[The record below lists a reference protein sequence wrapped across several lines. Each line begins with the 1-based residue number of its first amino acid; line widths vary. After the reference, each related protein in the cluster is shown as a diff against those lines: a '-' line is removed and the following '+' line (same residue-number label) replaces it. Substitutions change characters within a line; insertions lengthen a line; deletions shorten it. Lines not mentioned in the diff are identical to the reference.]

1 MNSSEEI
8 IPIAIIGGALVVFI
22 YFLLRQRT
30 QLAKF
35 QNQLKGESSEPQSQ
49 AQGQNRSH
57 LFSDSELN
65 KRIDTIKSSNRDE
78 FAENL
83 QITKDLQSKMD
94 GLAVELRIR
103 GEMIIERDTHI
114 GELQKKLYDL
124 EAQVSIFKE
133 QIAPALEQT
142 ITKMRSQVI
151 DLQTASDQQ
160 TKELQSKNDRISAS
174 QKILQEA
181 KMGNLIDLEEYQIR
195 LSKKEQELQA
205 MEDRITQ
212 LQGQVDQLP
221 VICLNM
227 TNEIKKRESEIH
239 TLKVYN
245 SVLNKKLVSLQNSLQ
260 KQTVKP
266 EEEVQVLSKKLI
278 ELGDQLQEEQNR
290 TTLLDREILMLHN
303 IILEKESKISNLEQR
318 LRPILKLK

>member
-1 MNSSEEI
+1 
-8 IPIAIIGGALVVFI
+8 VVFI

-30 QLAKF
+30 QLVKL
-35 QNQLKGESSEPQSQ
+35 QNQLKVESNEPQSQ
-49 AQGQNRSH
+49 VQGQSKPQIV
-57 LFSDSELN
+57 SDSELN
-65 KRIDTIKSSNRDE
+65 KRIDMSKALNRDE

-103 GEMIIERDTHI
+103 GEMIVERDNHI
-114 GELQKKLYDL
+114 GELQKKIYDL

-142 ITKMRSQVI
+142 ITKLRSQVL
-151 DLQTASDQQ
+151 DLQSASDQQ
-160 TKELQSKNDRISAS
+160 TTELQAKDDRISAS

-181 KMGNLIDLEEYQIR
+181 NMGQLLDLEEYQIR
-195 LSKKEQELQA
+195 LSKKEQELKT
-205 MEDRITQ
+205 MEDRIIQ

-245 SVLNKKLVSLQNSLQ
+245 SVLNKKLISLQNSMQ
-260 KQTVKP
+260 NQMEKP
-266 EEEVQVLSKKLI
+266 EGAIQELSKKLI
-278 ELGDQLQEEQNR
+278 ELGDQLQEEKNR
-290 TTLLDREILMLHN
+290 TSLLDREILMLHN
-303 IILEKESKISNLEQR
+303 IILEKESKIMNLEQR

>member
-1 MNSSEEI
+1 MEL
-8 IPIAIIGGALVVFI
+8 IPIAIIIGGSLVVFI

-30 QLAKF
+30 QLEKL
-35 QNQLKGESSEPQSQ
+35 QNQLNADSNEPQSQ
-49 AQGQNRSH
+49 APEQIIPQIVSNSEQNKWI
-57 LFSDSELN
+57 ETN
-65 KRIDTIKSSNRDE
+65 KSLNRDE
-78 FAENL
+78 FVENL

-103 GEMIIERDTHI
+103 GEMIVERDNHI
-114 GELQKKLYDL
+114 GELQKKIYDL

-142 ITKMRSQVI
+142 ITKLRSQVL
-151 DLQTASDQQ
+151 DLQSASDQQ
-160 TKELQSKNDRISAS
+160 TIDLQAKDDRISAS

-181 KMGNLIDLEEYQIR
+181 NMGQLIDLEDYQIR
-195 LSKKEQELQA
+195 LSKKEQDLKT
-205 MEDRITQ
+205 MEDRIIQ

-245 SVLNKKLVSLQNSLQ
+245 SVLNKKLIGLQTSMQN
-260 KQTVKP
+260 QTEKP
-266 EEEVQVLSKKLI
+266 EEATQELSKKLI
-278 ELGDQLQEEQNR
+278 ELGDQLQEEKNR
-290 TTLLDREILMLHN
+290 TGLLDKEILMLHN
-303 IILEKESKISNLEQR
+303 IILEKEYKISNLEQR

>member
-1 MNSSEEI
+1 MMK
-8 IPIAIIGGALVVFI
+8 L
-22 YFLLRQRT
+22 
-30 QLAKF
+30 
-35 QNQLKGESSEPQSQ
+35 QNQLKVESNEPQAQ
-49 AQGQNRSH
+49 AQGQNKAQIIYN
-57 LFSDSELN
+57 SELN
-65 KRIDTIKSSNRDE
+65 RRIETHKSLNQDE

-103 GEMIIERDTHI
+103 GEMIVERDNHI
-114 GELQKKLYDL
+114 GDLQKKIYDI

-142 ITKMRSQVI
+142 ITKLRSQVL
-151 DLQTASDQQ
+151 DLETASDQQ
-160 TKELQSKNDRISAS
+160 TKDLQSKNDRISAS

-181 KMGNLIDLEEYQIR
+181 QMGNLVDLEDYQIR
-195 LSKKEQELQA
+195 LSKKEQELKT
-205 MEDRITQ
+205 MEERMSL

-221 VICLNM
+221 IICLNM

-245 SVLNKKLVSLQNSLQ
+245 SVLNKKLVSLQNTMQ
-260 KQTVKP
+260 KQRERP
-266 EEEVQVLSKKLI
+266 DEEVQELSKKLI
-278 ELGDQLQEEQNR
+278 ELGDQLQEEKNR
-290 TTLLDREILMLHN
+290 TSLLDKEILMLHN
-303 IILEKESKISNLEQR
+303 IILEKESKITHLEQR